1 MLFMTDLPASQ
12 APLQTPGTLLVV
24 DDDDIVRMVTT
35 RMLERS
41 GFTVL
46 TAADGAAGVEIYR
59 SNAGG
64 IRAVLLD
71 MTMPKMDGRETFAAL
86 RALDPAVKV
95 IIASGYPESD
105 ATGQFGESGLAGFIQ
120 KPYSPDE
127 LLARVRAVID
137 S

>member
-1 MLFMTDLPASQ
+1 MTNLSASQ
-12 APLQTPGTLLVV
+12 APLQAPGTLLIV
-24 DDDDIVRMVTT
+24 DDDDIVRLVTT

-46 TAADGAAGVEIYR
+46 AAADGAAGVEVYR
-59 SNAGG
+59 ANAGG

-71 MTMPKMDGRETFAAL
+71 MTMPRMDGRDTFLAL
-86 RALDPAVKV
+86 RAFDPGVRV
-95 IIASGYPESD
+95 ILASGYSEQD

-120 KPYSPDE
+120 KPYTPDE
-127 LLARVRAVID
+127 LLASVRAVID

>member
-1 MLFMTDLPASQ
+1 MTNLSASQ
-12 APLQTPGTLLVV
+12 APLQAPGTLLIV
-24 DDDDIVRMVTT
+24 DDDDIVRLVTT

-46 TAADGAAGVEIYR
+46 AAADGAAGVEIYR

-71 MTMPKMDGRETFAAL
+71 MTMPKMDGRDTFLAL
-86 RALDPAVKV
+86 RALDPKVKV
-95 IIASGYPESD
+95 ILASGYPEQE
-105 ATGQFGESGLAGFIQ
+105 ATGQFAESGLSGFIQ
-120 KPYSPDE
+120 KPYTPDE
-127 LLARVRAVID
+127 LLASVRAVID